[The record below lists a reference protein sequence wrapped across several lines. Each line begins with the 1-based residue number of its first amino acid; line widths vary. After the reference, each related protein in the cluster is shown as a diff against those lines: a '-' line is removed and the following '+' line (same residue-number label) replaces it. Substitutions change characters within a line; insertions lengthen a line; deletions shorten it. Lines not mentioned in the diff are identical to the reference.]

1 MRAGKALL
9 GTPHPAE
16 DIMTSPKSHRPLI
29 ENLESRRLL
38 SASFLNQPVIPRLPS
53 APQVNAPTVPSNG
66 DVNPYG
72 VAIVPKGF
80 PAKGSATAPGDILVS
95 NFNNS
100 GNTQGTGTTIV
111 SISPSGHQSLFF
123 QGPSGLGLT
132 TALGVLKGGGG
143 FVLVGNV
150 PTADGT
156 AATIGQTSLLVIN
169 SAGHQV
175 GTISD
180 SAMLDG
186 PWDLTV
192 HDQGAKAQVFV
203 ANVLSG
209 TVTRLDLTVSKKNGV
224 VVKDKVQIASGYI
237 HQPNMAAVVVGPTGL
252 VFDPKRNVLFVAST
266 GDNKVFSIANPLHA
280 STDAGTGTL
289 VYQDNTHLHGPLA
302 LGQAPNGDLLS
313 AQGDAING
321 DPNQAS
327 EIVEFT
333 PAGAF
338 VAQLSLSSMQG
349 GAFGL
354 ALSNTGNSI
363 TLDAVNDISNTLEI
377 FTITK
382 TLRF

>member
-1 MRAGKALL
+1 MATL
-9 GTPHPAE
+9 
-16 DIMTSPKSHRPLI
+16 KSHRASI
-29 ENLESRRLL
+29 ERLESRTLL

-53 APQVNAPTVPSNG
+53 APQVNTTTVPSIG

-100 GNTQGTGTTIV
+100 DNTQGTGRTIV
-111 SISPSGHQSLFF
+111 SISPSGQQSLFF
-123 QGPSGLGLT
+123 QGPMGLGLT

-150 PTADGT
+150 PTMDGT

-169 SAGHQV
+169 NAGQQV

-180 SAMLDG
+180 SAMLNG
-186 PWDLTV
+186 PWDLTI
-192 HDQGAKAQVFV
+192 HDQGSKAQVFV
-203 ANVLSG
+203 SNVLSG
-209 TVTRLDLTVSKKNGV
+209 TVTRLDVTVSKKNGV

-237 HQPNMAAVVVGPTGL
+237 HQPNDAAVVVGPTGL

-266 GDNKVFSIANPLHA
+266 GDNKVFSIANPLRTM
-280 STDAGTGTL
+280 SDAGTGTL

-302 LGQAPNGDLLS
+302 LAQAPNGDLLS
-313 AQGDAING
+313 AQGDAVNP
-321 DPNQAS
+321 DSAQPS

-338 VAQLSLSSMQG
+338 VAQLSLNSMQG

-354 ALSNTGNSI
+354 AISNTSKTI
-363 TLDAVNDISNTLEI
+363 TLDAVNDITNTLEQ
-377 FTITK
+377 FTIVR

>member
-1 MRAGKALL
+1 
-9 GTPHPAE
+9 
-16 DIMTSPKSHRPLI
+16 MTSPTRRTRSKLI
-29 ENLESRRLL
+29 EQLESRTLL
-38 SASFLNQPVIPRLPS
+38 SAPFLSGPVIPRLPS
-53 APQVNAPTVPSNG
+53 APQVNATTVPSNG

-80 PAKGSATAPGDILVS
+80 PKKGAATAPGDILVS

-100 GNTQGTGTTIV
+100 MNIQGTGTTIV
-111 SISPSGHQSLFF
+111 SISPTGQQSLFF
-123 QGPSGLGLT
+123 QGPMGLGLT

-150 PTADGT
+150 PTTDGS
-156 AATIGQTSLLVIN
+156 AATIGATSLLVLN
-169 SAGHQV
+169 SMGQQV

-180 SAMLDG
+180 PTLLNG

-192 HDQGAKAQVFV
+192 HDQGSKAQVFV
-203 ANVLSG
+203 SNVLSG

-224 VVKDKVQIASGYI
+224 VVKDKVQIASGYV
-237 HQPNMAAVVVGPTGL
+237 HQPNDAAVVVGPTGL

-266 GDNKVFSIANPLHA
+266 GDNEVFSIPNPLRTM
-280 STDAGTGTL
+280 TDAGKGTL

-302 LGQAPNGDLLS
+302 LAQAPNGDLLS
-313 AQGDAING
+313 AQGDAVNS
-321 DPNQAS
+321 DPNQPS

-333 PAGAF
+333 PGGAF
-338 VAQLSLSSMQG
+338 VAQLSLNSMQG

-354 ALSNTGNSI
+354 AISNTSKTIN
-363 TLDAVNDISNTLEI
+363 LDAVNDITNTLEI

-382 TLRF
+382 LTF